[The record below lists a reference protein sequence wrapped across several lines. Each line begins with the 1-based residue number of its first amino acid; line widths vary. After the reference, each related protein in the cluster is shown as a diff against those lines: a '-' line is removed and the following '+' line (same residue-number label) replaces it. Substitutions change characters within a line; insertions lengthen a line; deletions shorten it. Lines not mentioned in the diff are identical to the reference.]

1 MTGRIR
7 KKEGVKGSR
16 GGIYNTGGTIY
27 QRGGAREDL
36 VIDLGANVH
45 LTTLTGTF
53 YPLQMSLHRCLFMN
67 DIQYKPIERPFDLV
81 CGRPVL

>member
-7 KKEGVKGSR
+7 KKEAVKGFK
-16 GGIYNTGGTIY
+16 GGIYNTGETIY

-36 VIDLGANVH
+36 VIDPGASVH

-53 YPLQMSLHRCLFMN
+53 YPLQMSLYHYLSMN
-67 DIQYKPIERPFDLV
+67 NTYYK
-81 CGRPVL
+81 